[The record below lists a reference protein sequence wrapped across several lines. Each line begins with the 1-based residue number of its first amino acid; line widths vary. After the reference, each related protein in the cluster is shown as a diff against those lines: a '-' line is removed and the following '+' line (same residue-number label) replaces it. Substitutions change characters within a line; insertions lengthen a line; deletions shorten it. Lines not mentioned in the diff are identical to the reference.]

1 MNILQMISKND
12 RYGAQRIFLDQV
24 ATLRSI
30 SGNTVVVAGRG
41 SEGYVTDSVQALG
54 VPYHGSPMKSIKD
67 IFFLR
72 NIIKRYNIDV
82 IHTTLDRADYLGV
95 VLSKITGIPVV
106 STNMVPRYHFGFR
119 FDDKVIILAEKQ
131 RSLLEKGGVDPGKIT
146 LVRPGIDV
154 DRFSTPAPD
163 KRESWK
169 HKLNSNAY
177 NIVLCHISSLIERKA
192 HLISIDIA
200 AGCKER
206 GERPLLIIIGD
217 PLSGEYYETLM
228 RKITSLGLTENVH
241 FTGWTSEVPEILSL
255 SHFTVL
261 PSENEAL
268 GVVLMEGMAAGTPI
282 VARKGEG
289 GAELI
294 NDYGTGFLYNPEE
307 GVGPLVDQI
316 VGLRRDE
323 EQYQALSERCR
334 KIAADD
340 FSMKRFGEKLMDVYG
355 AVLAKGEKLSR

>member
-24 ATLRSI
+24 AVLQAM
-30 SGNTVVVAGRG
+30 GNQVVVVGRG
-41 SEGYVTDSVQALG
+41 PEGYVTDSVRALG
-54 VPYHGSPMKSIKD
+54 VPYHGSPMKGIKD
-67 IFFLR
+67 IFFLK
-72 NIIKRYNIDV
+72 NIIKQYSINV

-95 VLSKITGIPVV
+95 ILSKITGKPVV
-106 STNMVPRYHFGFR
+106 STNMVPRSHFGFR
-119 FDDKVIILAEKQ
+119 FADKVIILAEKQ
-131 RSLLEKGGVDPGKIT
+131 RPLLEKGGVKPGKIT
-146 LVRPGIDV
+146 LIRPGIDV
-154 DRFSTPAPD
+154 KRFATPDPD

-169 HKLNSNAY
+169 HKLNTNAFT
-177 NIVLCHISSLIERKA
+177 IVLCHVSSLIERKA
-192 HLISIDIA
+192 HLVSLDIA

-217 PLSGEYYETLM
+217 PVSGEYHDSLV
-228 RKITSLGLTENVH
+228 RKITSLGLTDNMH

-268 GVVLMEGMAAGTPI
+268 GVVLMEGMAAGTPM
-282 VARKGEG
+282 VAREGEG

-294 NDYGTGFLYNPEE
+294 DEYGTGFLYRPAE

-316 VGLRRDE
+316 VALRRDE
-323 EQYQALSERCR
+323 VRYQALSRKCR

-340 FSMKRFGEKLMDVYG
+340 FSMKRFGERLIEVYNDI
-355 AVLAKGEKLSR
+355 LHK

>member
-24 ATLRSI
+24 AVLQAM
-30 SGNTVVVAGRG
+30 GNQVVVAGRG
-41 SEGYVTDSVQALG
+41 SEGYVTDSVRALG
-54 VPYHGSPMKSIKD
+54 VPYHGCAMKGIKD
-67 IFFLR
+67 ILFLR
-72 NIIKRYNIDV
+72 NIIKQYNINV
-82 IHTTLDRADYLGV
+82 IHTTLDRADYLGIL
-95 VLSKITGIPVV
+95 LSKITGIPVV

-119 FDDKVIILAEKQ
+119 FVDKVIVLAEKQ
-131 RSLLEKGGVDPGKIT
+131 RPLLEKGGVNPRKIT

-154 DRFSTPAPD
+154 GRFAAPD
-163 KRESWK
+163 PEKQESWK
-169 HKLNSNAY
+169 HKLNINAY
-177 NIVLCHISSLIERKA
+177 NIVLCHVSSLIERKA
-192 HLISIDIA
+192 HLVSLDIA
-200 AGCKER
+200 AGCKQR

-217 PLSGEYYETLM
+217 PVSGEYYESLV
-228 RKITSLGLTENVH
+228 RKITSLGLTDNVN

-282 VARKGEG
+282 IAREAEG

-294 NDYGTGFLYNPEE
+294 NEYGTGFLYRPGE
-307 GVGPLVDQI
+307 GVEPLVDQVI
-316 VGLRRDE
+316 ALRRDE
-323 EQYQALSERCR
+323 GRYEALSQRCR

-340 FSMKRFGEKLMDVYG
+340 FSMKRFGERLIEVYNDI
-355 AVLAKGEKLSR
+355 LHE